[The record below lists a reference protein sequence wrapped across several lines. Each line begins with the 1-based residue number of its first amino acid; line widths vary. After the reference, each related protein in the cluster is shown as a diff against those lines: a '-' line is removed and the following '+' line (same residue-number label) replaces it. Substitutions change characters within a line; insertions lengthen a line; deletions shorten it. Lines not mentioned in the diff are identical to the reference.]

1 MVVVSGRLLV
11 AAPTLADPNFA
22 RTVVLML
29 AHGEEGALGLVLN
42 RPSEIDVEVVLTD
55 EWHEAAA
62 APPTLFFGGPVA
74 TESVIGLA
82 RVHGLGDG
90 IGFSASTGTLG
101 TVDLELSPSAIAD
114 GIEVARIFAGHA
126 GWGPGQLEDELEV
139 PGWIVVDAL
148 DDDPFTDDPD
158 GLWRR
163 VLGRQPG
170 RLGWLA
176 NFPDS
181 LQSN

>member
-1 MVVVSGRLLV
+1 MAFVSGRLLV

-101 TVDLELSPSAIAD
+101 TVDLELSPNAIAG
-114 GIEVARIFAGHA
+114 GIEVGAGLRGPCGLGSRPARGRAPSAG
-126 GWGPGQLEDELEV
+126 
-139 PGWIVVDAL
+139 VD
-148 DDDPFTDDPD
+148 
-158 GLWRR
+158 RR
-163 VLGRQPG
+163 GCPRRRSVHG
-170 RLGWLA
+170 
-176 NFPDS
+176 
-181 LQSN
+181 